1 MTTETT
7 NDMATIL
14 TRLSGRIEIRGIK
27 FNQMLLSEKYRE
39 TGVNDLVFVK
49 KMYGVYFYTSRS
61 EMEKMCH
68 LQAQKLP
75 VYVGIEGTL
84 SIYEIR

>member
-1 MTTETT
+1 MTTEST

-14 TRLSGRIEIRGIK
+14 TRLSGRIEIKNIE
-27 FNQMLLSEKYRE
+27 FSQMLLSGEYRE

-84 SIYEIR
+84 SIFEIK